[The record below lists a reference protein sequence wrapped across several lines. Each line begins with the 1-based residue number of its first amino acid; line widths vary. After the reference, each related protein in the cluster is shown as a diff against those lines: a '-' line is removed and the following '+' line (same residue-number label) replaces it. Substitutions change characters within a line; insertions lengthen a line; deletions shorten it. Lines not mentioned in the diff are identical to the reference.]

1 MIRKIAGFLFSPVLM
16 ASILVLFA
24 ISIGAATFIERFLG
38 TGLARTLVYNARWFE
53 LMLLLGTINLT
64 GRIIIQK
71 LYLPSQLPVFLFHIS
86 FVVILLGAALTR
98 YTGWEGMMSVREN
111 EQSNVIVSDQLSLQ
125 LFSKEVRGMEFNF
138 DPGHF
143 HSAKRS
149 VVVGDTQYHIEA
161 KEFILSSI
169 TLEPDPQGKPAA
181 EFLLVDS
188 ANRIPFIITKG
199 ETKQFNDLKISFGK
213 TFGSS
218 QGIVLSE
225 KNDSLLVLFNSPV
238 DVSGMNNESPAMMN
252 GNVPV
257 VMEPRKI
264 YQSGKKMLV
273 LMQYYKSAIYKIKN
287 PGNQQE
293 ASHAALVLNIKS
305 NNAEMP
311 VIIAREPGVEIV
323 TQRLS
328 LSEDTLNLVLGPKV
342 HQLPFFIH
350 LDDFILKRYPGS
362 QSPSSFESHVTLSD
376 PSCGPKGV
384 QYRIYMNNI
393 LKYKGYRF
401 YQTSYDPDERGTVLS
416 VNHDRLGTNVTYAGY
431 LLLALGILVSLF
443 RKKGRLR
450 KLSEEINTL
459 KKSRKNLLPLLL
471 FFLLLIPGSQ
481 AWAGKSDHKSVP
493 AEHAERFG
501 KMLIQDAQ
509 GRIEPVNTL
518 SSEIIRKIYKKSSY
532 QGLNSDQVLVGM
544 ISNPEYWQNE
554 PLIKVANQGVA
565 GLLGSK
571 REYFPYSA
579 FFNDRGYLL
588 QEAVE
593 ASYRKKPA
601 LRDRFDNELIKVD
614 ERVNI
619 CYMIFTGQLL
629 RFFPI
634 KDDSTQTWYHHETV
648 KGRVSGK
655 DAVFVENI
663 IYLYVQDVQESMQT
677 GNWKSPDDIIQAI
690 TNYQRHTANPS
701 LIPPSSKVNLEILLN
716 KLNPFS
722 RISNYYGII
731 GFVLLVV
738 QILKLFYTRHSFKY
752 PVVIGISCIILLFF
766 LHTLG
771 LVFRWYVSG
780 HAPWSNG
787 YETLIYVAWTTVL
800 AGLIFSSKSN
810 LTMSVAPVIAF
821 ITLKI
826 AHLSWMDP
834 QITQL
839 VPVLKSYWL
848 IIHVATIT
856 ASYGFLIMGALMGFV
871 SLVFMIMRHQSQTK
885 SIIREITCTI
895 EMALIVGL
903 ALLTTGIFLGAVWA
917 NESWGRYWG
926 WDPKETWALVTM
938 LIYAFILHMRMIPGL
953 KSDYSFNLA
962 SLLGVGSVI
971 MTYFGVNYYLSGLHS
986 YAKGDPL
993 PIPSM
998 VYVILLIIA
1007 ITAFAAYVRKRKLY
1021 A

>member
-1 MIRKIAGFLFSPVLM
+1 
-16 ASILVLFA
+16 
-24 ISIGAATFIERFLG
+24 
-38 TGLARTLVYNARWFE
+38 
-53 LMLLLGTINLT
+53 
-64 GRIIIQK
+64 
-71 LYLPSQLPVFLFHIS
+71 
-86 FVVILLGAALTR
+86 LGAVLTR
-98 YTGWEGMMSVREN
+98 YTGWEGMMSVREHERSN
-111 EQSNVIVSDQLSLQ
+111 EIASDQLSLQ
-125 LFSKEVRGMEFNF
+125 VFHKDASGMEYDF

-143 HSAKRS
+143 HTANRS
-149 VVVGDTQYHIEA
+149 FSVGDTQYHIEI

-169 TLEPDPQGKPAA
+169 SLESDPEGQPAA
-181 EFLLVDS
+181 AFLLVDS
-188 ANRIPFIITKG
+188 ANRIPFMITQG
-199 ETKQFNDLKISFGK
+199 ETKQFNDLKISFGL
-213 TFGSS
+213 TLSNS
-218 QGIVLSE
+218 EGISLAE

-238 DVSGMNNESPAMMN
+238 TISGMNNETLTRMN

-257 VMEPRKI
+257 AMEPRKI
-264 YQSGKKMLV
+264 YQTGKKMLV
-273 LMQYYKSAIYKIKN
+273 LMQYYKSAIYKIRN
-287 PGNQQE
+287 PENQQE
-293 ASHAALVLNIKS
+293 ASHDALVINVKK
-305 NNAEMP
+305 NQREMP
-311 VIIAREPGVEIV
+311 VVFAREPGVGTISREI
-323 TQRLS
+323 LI
-328 LSEDTLNLVLGPKV
+328 SEDTLNLIFGPKV
-342 HQLPFFIH
+342 HVLPFFIS

-362 QSPSSFESHVTLSD
+362 QSPSSFESRVTLMD
-376 PSCGPKGV
+376 PSHGPEGIRH
-384 QYRIYMNNI
+384 RIYMNNI

-431 LLLALGILVSLF
+431 ILLALGILVSLF
-443 RKKGRLR
+443 RKKGHLR
-450 KLSEEINTL
+450 MLSEEIKEI
-459 KKSRKNLLPLLL
+459 KKSRKNLIPLLIFL
-471 FFLLLIPGSQ
+471 FLIPGVQ
-481 AWAGKSDHKSVP
+481 ARAGKTDQNIIP

-501 KMLIQDAQ
+501 KILIQDAQ

-532 QGLNSDQVLVGM
+532 QGLNADQVLIGM

-554 PLIKVANQGVA
+554 PLIKVSNQGVA

-619 CYMIFTGQLL
+619 CYMVFTGQLL
-629 RFFPI
+629 RFFPV
-634 KDDSTQTWYHHETV
+634 KDDSTHTWYNHETV
-648 KGRVSGK
+648 KGRADEK

-677 GNWKSPDDIIQAI
+677 GNWKSPDDIVQAI
-690 TNYQRHTANPS
+690 VKYQRHTADPS
-701 LIPPSSKVNLEILLN
+701 LIPASAKVKFEILLN
-716 KLNPFS
+716 KINPFS

-731 GFVLLVV
+731 GFLLLVI

-752 PVVIGISCIILLFF
+752 PFIIGISCIVLLFSI
-766 LHTLG
+766 HTLG

-800 AGLIFSSKSN
+800 AGLIFSSKSD
-810 LTMSVAPVIAF
+810 LTLSVAPVIAF

-856 ASYGFLIMGALMGFV
+856 ASYGFLIMGALMGYI
-871 SLVFMIMRHQSQTK
+871 SLVFMIMRHQPQTK
-885 SIIREITCTI
+885 SIVRQVTCTI
-895 EMALIVGL
+895 EMALTVGL
-903 ALLTTGIFLGAVWA
+903 ALLTIGIFLGAVWA

-938 LIYAFILHMRMIPGL
+938 LVYAFIIHMRMIPGL
-953 KSDYSFNLA
+953 KSDYAFNLA

-993 PIPSM
+993 PIPSV

-1007 ITAFAAYVRKRKLY
+1007 ITAVAAYIRKKKLY
-1021 A
+1021 TTP

>member
-1 MIRKIAGFLFSPVLM
+1 MRKIAGFLFSPALM
-16 ASILVLFA
+16 AGILILFA

-53 LMLLLGTINLT
+53 LVLLLGAINLI
-64 GRIIIQK
+64 GRIVIQK
-71 LYLPSQLPVFLFHIS
+71 LYLPAQLPVFLFHIS
-86 FVVILLGAALTR
+86 FIVILLGAALTR

-125 LFSKEVRGMEFNF
+125 VFNKKVRGMEFPF

-143 HSAKRS
+143 RSVKRS
-149 VVVGDTQYHIEA
+149 IVLDDNQYHIEI
-161 KEFILSSI
+161 KEFISSSI
-169 TLEPDPQGKPAA
+169 SLKSDPDGVPAA

-188 ANRIPFIITKG
+188 LNRIPFIITKG
-199 ETKQFNDLKISFGK
+199 ETKQFNDLKVRFGK
-213 TFGSS
+213 NFGSS
-218 QGIVLSE
+218 KDIILSE

-238 DVSGMNNESPAMMN
+238 AVSGMNNESLATMG

-264 YQSGKKMLV
+264 YQFGKKILV
-273 LMQYYKSAIYKIKN
+273 LMHYYKSAIYKIKS
-287 PGNQQE
+287 PENQQE
-293 ASHAALVLNIKS
+293 AFHDALVLNIK
-305 NNAEMP
+305 NQNTEMP
-311 VIIAREPGVEIV
+311 VIIIREPGVEIV
-323 TQRLS
+323 THRLS
-328 LSEDTLNLVLGPKV
+328 LSEDTLNLVFGPSV
-342 HQLPFFIH
+342 HKLPFYIH

-362 QSPSSFESHVTLSD
+362 QSPSSFESRVTLLD
-376 PSCGPKGV
+376 PSDGPQGV
-384 QYRIYMNNI
+384 PYRIYMNNI

-401 YQTSYDPDERGTVLS
+401 YQTSYDPDEHGTILS

-431 LLLALGILVSLF
+431 ILLAVGILVSLF
-443 RKKGRLR
+443 RKKSRLR
-450 KLSEEINTL
+450 KLSEEINEL
-459 KKSRKNLLPLLL
+459 KKSRKNLLPWLL
-471 FFLLLIPGSQ
+471 FFLFIIPGSQ
-481 AWAGKSDHKSVP
+481 AWAGKSDPKIVP
-493 AEHAERFG
+493 AGHAERFG
-501 KMLIQDAQ
+501 KLLIQDAQ

-518 SSEIIRKIYKKSSY
+518 SSEIIRKIYKKSIY

-593 ASYRKKPA
+593 VAYRKKPA

-629 RFFPI
+629 RFFPV
-634 KDDSTQTWYHHETV
+634 KADSTHTWYNHETV

-663 IYLYVQDVQESMQT
+663 IYLYVQDIQESMQS

-690 TNYQRHTANPS
+690 KSYQRHTADPS
-701 LIPPSSKVNLEILLN
+701 LIPPTSKINLEILLN

-731 GFVLLVV
+731 GFVLLVI
-738 QILKLFYTRHSFKY
+738 QILKLYYSHHSFKY
-752 PVVIGISCIILLFF
+752 PVVIGISCIVLLFF

-771 LVFRWYVSG
+771 LIFRWYVSG

-871 SLVFMIMRHQSQTK
+871 NLVFMIMRHQSQTK
-885 SIIREITCTI
+885 SIIREVTCTI

-903 ALLTTGIFLGAVWA
+903 ALLTIGIFLGAVWA

-962 SLLGVGSVI
+962 SLLGVGSVV

-993 PIPSM
+993 PVPSM

-1007 ITAFAAYVRKRKLY
+1007 ITALAAYVRKRKLY